1 MPALNQQNV
10 NGHPSIFTNRDT
22 TMLNFSSS
30 GGALAKFTL
39 GLTLAAALAA
49 CGGGGDA
56 PPVVKVSTVDATA
69 AVTATTVAALVTPT
83 PTVVSFATGFSGDDG
98 TLAATPVAITG
109 PTTVSFTSSSATPA
123 FAITSGGATATGTTT
138 FGSCIFTVT
147 ASTFGPTSPLALGK
161 VVRVNP
167 CSLTAST
174 SGVNADGLPVVRD
187 VVLVLGT
194 ASSTPV
200 KLEVTVS
207 TDGTVLIGE
216 TEVDTVT
223 LTIATGATGAAS

>member
-1 MPALNQQNV
+1 
-10 NGHPSIFTNRDT
+10 
-22 TMLNFSSS
+22 MLKFSSS
-30 GGALAKFTL
+30 GVVLAKFAM
-39 GLTLAAALAA
+39 GLTVVAALAA
-49 CGGGGDA
+49 CGGSDA

-69 AVTATTVAALVTPT
+69 AVTSTTIAALVTPT
-83 PTVVSFATGFSGDDG
+83 PTVASFATGFSGDDG
-98 TLAATPVAITG
+98 TVAATPVAITG
-109 PTTVSFTSSSATPA
+109 PTTVSFTSSGATPA
-123 FAITSGGATATGTTT
+123 FAITNGGATASGTTS

-174 SGVNADGLPVVRD
+174 SGAISDGLPVVRD

-200 KLEVTVS
+200 KLEVTV
-207 TDGTVLIGE
+207 TAAGTVVIGT

-223 LTIATGATGAAS
+223 LTAATGAGS